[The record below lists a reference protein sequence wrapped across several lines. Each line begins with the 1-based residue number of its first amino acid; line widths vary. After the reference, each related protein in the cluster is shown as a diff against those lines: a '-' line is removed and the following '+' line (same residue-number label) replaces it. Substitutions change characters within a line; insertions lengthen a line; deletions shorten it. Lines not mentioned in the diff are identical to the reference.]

1 MEFDVNWLSVLIATV
16 VHQVIGALWY
26 GVVFRDTWLR
36 AMGTTREEV
45 GAAGGPDAT
54 MAFGAVSSLISVVAL
69 ALIMGLIDAPG
80 LLDGVVIGAI
90 AGIGFVA
97 ASTFMNGLYEQ
108 RKPLLTALFG
118 AYQTVGLMAAG
129 AIIGAF

>member
-1 MEFDVNWLSVLIATV
+1 MEFDVNWLAVLVATV
-16 VHQVIGALWY
+16 AHQVIGALWY

-45 GAAGGPDAT
+45 GASGGPDVT
-54 MAFGAVSSLISVVAL
+54 MAFGAISSLVSVVAL
-69 ALIMGLIDAPG
+69 ALILGLVDAPG
-80 LLDGVVIGAI
+80 VLDGIAVGAI
-90 AGIGFVA
+90 AGVGFVA

-108 RKPLLTALFG
+108 RKPLLTGLFG
-118 AYQTVGLMAAG
+118 AYQTVGLILAG

>member
-1 MEFDVNWLSVLIATV
+1 MKFDVNWLAVLVATV

-45 GAAGGPDAT
+45 GAAGGPDVT
-54 MAFGAVSSLISVVAL
+54 MAFGAISSLVSVVAL
-69 ALIMGLIDAPG
+69 ALILGLVDAPG
-80 LLDGVVIGAI
+80 VLDGIAVGAI
-90 AGIGFVA
+90 AGVGFVA

-108 RKPLLTALFG
+108 RKPLLTGLFG
-118 AYQTVGLMAAG
+118 AYQTVGLILAG